1 MPVRV
6 ALDLDTTRARASA
19 EDLGKAIATSMAGA
33 GEAATKSLSLDAAT
47 DAWKKLEAQAEES
60 LKRIREEAAKTAG
73 TNPTPATD
81 PAKGG
86 GGKKDTK
93 DKLDAFLEKAA
104 IDDLVGAFGDLKDV
118 FEKSAASIGGL
129 SEEAVEASIKVADI
143 AEKGAM
149 IGATFGPLGTV
160 IGFTLGAALG
170 VVTEKADRLK
180 AKVDA
185 LKESTDEVRAAWRAY
200 AEETRQAGEVS
211 ADSLQEAV
219 RASSS
224 LVAKQNEFTTSTNL
238 ALYKE
243 RWWGITDA
251 QEAVLDG
258 AGKVLL
264 INQRIGND
272 RALARL
278 EESLK
283 GIAGLWEEQ
292 AKATAEYQKQLGL
305 LGRERTVEEL
315 AQEFGDAQDAVH
327 EAEAELLALQKTL
340 REPVEGGVLG
350 ALKAIDGYL
359 SDLPSKVAALEE
371 ARGAALAAGE
381 AFVAADAETK
391 EKRKEKAKERKEEA
405 AAALQDQ
412 LDNEYQLWLEAELR
426 RLALLDEMRQA
437 ENLATETARAEQLAA
452 LWAHLTAEEDLRA
465 ANSNARIEREAAE
478 AEERKRQMAE
488 EAANF
493 ERLLAPVGRLADA
506 VFGTISENI
515 ENNRHALEGLG
526 VAVRKAIGE
535 ELKALAKKLGVKA
548 LEETALGL
556 AALFVNPPE
565 ASTHFAAAGVFTAAA
580 IAAGAGGAL
589 LSRGGASA
597 SSPPAAA
604 SSGGT
609 GGGSSPSLG
618 RSADRAGVTQTGTTI
633 VQLSGNLF
641 LDGDDRALAKAGHR
655 LAGAIGAARFD
666 SRLDGGER
674 RAS

>member
-19 EDLGKAIATSMAGA
+19 EDLGKTIAASMQNA
-33 GEAATKSLSLDAAT
+33 GEVANKSLALDTAVE
-47 DAWKKLEAQAEES
+47 AWKKLEAQAEES

-73 TNPTPATD
+73 TNPTPTPD
-81 PAKGG
+81 PTKSG
-86 GGKKDTK
+86 GGKGKTE
-93 DKLDAFLEKAA
+93 DKLDAFLEKAK

-118 FEKSAASIGGL
+118 FEKTAGSIGGL

-149 IGATFGPLGTV
+149 IGATFGPLGTIV
-160 IGFTLGAALG
+160 GFTLGAALG
-170 VVTEKADRLK
+170 VVTEKADRLT
-180 AKVDA
+180 AKVTA
-185 LKESTDEVRAAWRAY
+185 LKEATDEVRESWRAY
-200 AEETRQAGEVS
+200 ADETRKAGEVS

-219 RASSS
+219 RASSA
-224 LVAKQNEFTTSTNL
+224 LIQKQNEFTRSTNL
-238 ALYKE
+238 ALYEE

-251 QEAVLDG
+251 QESVLDG

-264 INQRIGND
+264 LNQRIAND
-272 RALARL
+272 RSLARL
-278 EESLK
+278 ETALK

-292 AKATAEYQKQLGL
+292 ARATADYQKALGL
-305 LGRERTVEEL
+305 LGKERSVEEL

-327 EAEAELLALQKTL
+327 DAEQELLALQKTL

-359 SDLPSKVAALEE
+359 SDLPAKLAKLEAARDE
-371 ARGAALAAGE
+371 ALAAGE
-381 AFVAADAETK
+381 AFVAADAEAK
-391 EKRKEKAKERKEEA
+391 EKRKEAAKDRKKEA
-405 AAALQDQ
+405 AEAIQDQ
-412 LDNEYQLWLEAELR
+412 LDNEYQLWLEGELR
-426 RLALLDEMRQA
+426 RLALLDETRQA

-452 LWAHLTAEEDLRA
+452 LWDHLNREEELRA
-465 ANSNARIEREAAE
+465 ANSNRRIEREQAE
-478 AEERKRQMAE
+478 AEERKRQMSE
-488 EAANF
+488 EAENF
-493 ERLLAPVGRLADA
+493 ERLLAPVGRLADS
-506 VFGTISENI
+506 VLGTITENI
-515 ENNRHALEGLG
+515 EANRRALEGLG
-526 VAVRKAIGE
+526 VAVRKAIGD

-548 LEETALGL
+548 LEETAMGL

-565 ASTHFAAAGVFTAAA
+565 AGTHFAAAAAFTAAA
-580 IAAGAGGAL
+580 VAAGAGGAL
-589 LSRGGASA
+589 LSRGASA

-604 SSGGT
+604 SSSGSS
-609 GGGSSPSLG
+609 GGSSPSLG

-655 LAGAIGAARFD
+655 LAGALGAAHLDR
-666 SRLDGGER
+666 RLDDGAR